1 MKTAYELAMERLN
14 QQSPSVNLS
23 DEQKAAL
30 AEIDP
35 KIDAKIAERELTL
48 NAEIEK
54 ARENGD
60 YDAIAELDHQLTADK
75 NKLEAER
82 EEKKNAVRNA
92 G

>member
-14 QQSPSVNLS
+14 KQSPAINLT

-30 AEIDP
+30 AEIDS

-60 YDAIAELDHQLTADK
+60 YDAIADLDQQLTDDK
-75 NKLEAER
+75 NKLEADR
-82 EEKKNAVRNA
+82 EEKKNAIRNA